1 MPPLDWNTRMKVA
14 AGMAKGLSYLHH
26 QRNPPVIYE
35 DLKSS
40 KILMDEGFLPKLS
53 DFEIAKFGPRE
64 DKSHVTTRLMGT
76 YGYFA
81 PEDAATEKPKM
92 KTDVYSFGSLVGD
105 NHWT

>member
-26 QRNPPVIYE
+26 QPNPPVIYE

-64 DKSHVTTRLMGT
+64 DKSHVTTRPWVLMDT
-76 YGYFA
+76 LHLNMLQL
-81 PEDAATEKPKM
+81 KNLK
-92 KTDVYSFGSLVGD
+92 
-105 NHWT
+105 